1 MVNITDNLSMK
12 YGPKIRSSSQARAGY
27 NGARASIFCP
37 QRPHNSPREEISFIG
52 QMHFQIVGPSRFDEV
67 LQSDF
72 KSLFTFLRNDFNP
85 NVSSLQETCL
95 GSLIETM

>member
-1 MVNITDNLSMK
+1 MALERQYIA
-12 YGPKIRSSSQARAGY
+12 PIA
-27 NGARASIFCP
+27 
-37 QRPHNSPREEISFIG
+37 PHNSPKEEISFIG

-85 NVSSLQETCL
+85 NVSSVQETCL

>member
-1 MVNITDNLSMK
+1 MGQTFAVQVKQECVIMALLHQYFATSAPDNFLK
-12 YGPKIRSSSQARAGY
+12 
-27 NGARASIFCP
+27 
-37 QRPHNSPREEISFIG
+37 EEISFIG

-72 KSLFTFLRNDFNP
+72 KSLFIFLRNDLNL

-95 GSLIETM
+95 GS

>member
-1 MVNITDNLSMK
+1 MGKKFVVQVNEEQVIMALERQYFAPS
-12 YGPKIRSSSQARAGY
+12 A
-27 NGARASIFCP
+27 
-37 QRPHNSPREEISFIG
+37 PHNSPNEEISFIG

-85 NVSSLQETCL
+85 NVSYLQETCL